1 MSQKHDTWGW
11 MLAVDFFF
19 AGMGGAMICI
29 AGLVD
34 LFYDQVGV
42 SLLGNFLGPICIG
55 IGAGFLIL
63 ELGRPFQS
71 WRVFVNPKA
80 ILTFGAWNM
89 LVAIVAGLLLASF
102 GLAQVPWQSSI
113 GFRKLLA
120 VICVITGLVV
130 ATYPGVLLGRH
141 KSRPFWVG
149 PGLMSLFLLS
159 SLVTGLA
166 AHLLCGLTTTVTAGI
181 LPDIFRWIAA
191 GLLVLQLALWLG
203 YVLIKKTGT
212 TRLEAEAASRWL
224 DGDLAGLFKYGFLLT
239 GTLVPLILLLW
250 SMSFVSVGSALIL
263 LGGLLMRWLTV
274 SAGEDRTWIPGE
286 QLYRS
291 RLPKGNEDFLRA
303 WGDH

>member
-1 MSQKHDTWGW
+1 MNHRHDTWGW

-29 AGLVD
+29 AGLAD
-34 LFYDQVGV
+34 LFYDKVGV

-89 LVAIVAGLLLASF
+89 LIAIVAGLLLASF
-102 GLAQVPWQSSI
+102 GLAQVPWQSAVAM
-113 GFRKLLA
+113 RKLLA
-120 VICVITGLVV
+120 VVSVITGLVV

-159 SLVTGLA
+159 SLVTGTT
-166 AHLLCGLTTTVTAGI
+166 AHLLCGLATTVTASI
-181 LPDIFRWIAA
+181 LPDIFRWVAA
-191 GLLVLQLALWLG
+191 GLLVLQLALWVG

-212 TRLEAEAASRWL
+212 TYLEAKAAERWL
-224 DGDLAGLFKYGFLLT
+224 SGDLAGLFKYGFLLI
-239 GTLVPLILLLW
+239 GTIVPIILLIW
-250 SMSFVSVGSALIL
+250 SMNFAILGSVLVL
-263 LGGLLMRWLTV
+263 LGGLLMRWLAV
-274 SAGEDRTWIPGE
+274 CAGEDRTWLPGE

-291 RLPKGNEDFLRA
+291 RLPKGNEDFLKA
-303 WGDH
+303 WGDK

>member
-1 MSQKHDTWGW
+1 K
-11 MLAVDFFF
+11 
-19 AGMGGAMICI
+19 
-29 AGLVD
+29 
-34 LFYDQVGV
+34 VGV

-89 LVAIVAGLLLASF
+89 LIAIVAGLLLASF
-102 GLAQVPWQSSI
+102 GLAQVPWQSAVAL
-113 GFRKLLA
+113 RKLLA
-120 VICVITGLVV
+120 VVSVITGLVV

-159 SLVTGLA
+159 SLVTGTA
-166 AHLLCGLTTTVTAGI
+166 AHLLCGLTTTVTASI
-181 LPDIFRWIAA
+181 LPDIFRWVAA
-191 GLLVLQLALWLG
+191 GLLVLQLALWVG

-212 TRLEAEAASRWL
+212 TYLEAKAAERWL
-224 DGDLAGLFKYGFLLT
+224 SGDLAGLFKYGFLLI
-239 GTLVPLILLLW
+239 GTIVPIILLIW
-250 SMSFVSVGSALIL
+250 SMNFAFLGSALVL

-274 SAGEDRTWIPGE
+274 CAGEDRTWLPGE

-291 RLPKGNEDFLRA
+291 RLPKGNEDFLKA
-303 WGDH
+303 WGDK